1 MHSIR
6 HILSISLLLTLSSS
20 FVYAHQTHQTPQ
32 DQEEESGFAGLQKLL
47 DQVDAPSLHAALH
60 DLSPKKFKHGMF
72 RDDRT
77 AVEAIHKDE
86 PSLAT
91 SVVNIA
97 KRNVMDDI
105 KKDLDRRAQD
115 ISNGT
120 TPTTTPAAIVPGP
133 TTTNVA
139 TPVPQG
145 GQTSLSTTSSS
156 STDVSPTLAGPGS
169 STPSTTA
176 STSTSSNGAIVT
188 GAGSSSTTSTSNSAG
203 ESPSTTG
210 ASSASPTRGEVITST
225 NSVGLTIVSTVGG
238 GVHTISPSPGS
249 STTSSSTTQSSI
261 TSTVVHTS
269 TLPDGSQS
277 VVTAVTVVG
286 AGGVAAD
293 TPTGTASVAV
303 TGSSSGSPH
312 LQTGEA
318 PMTRGWCKE
327 MVLVFGGAVGVAML
341 M

>member
-6 HILSISLLLTLSSS
+6 NVLSISLLLTLLSP
-20 FVYAHQTHQTPQ
+20 FVHAHQAPQ

-72 RDDRT
+72 QDDRT

-91 SVVNIA
+91 SVVNVA
-97 KRNVMDDI
+97 KRNVMEDI
-105 KKDLDRRAQD
+105 KQDLAKRAQD

-120 TPTTTPAAIVPGP
+120 TTTTTPAAIVPGS
-133 TTTNVA
+133 TKSGVV

-145 GQTSLSTTSSS
+145 GESSS
-156 STDVSPTLAGPGS
+156 STT
-169 STPSTTA
+169 STPSTTPA
-176 STSTSSNGAIVT
+176 GAGASTTSSTTSTSTSSNGAIV
-188 GAGSSSTTSTSNSAG
+188 AGSSSTTSTSTSAG
-203 ESPSTTG
+203 VSPSTT
-210 ASSASPTRGEVITST
+210 ATSSTSLTPGEVVTST

-238 GVHTISPSPGS
+238 GVHTISPSSGA
-249 STTSSSTTQSSI
+249 STTSSSKPASSL

-269 TLPDGSQS
+269 TLPNGSQS

-293 TPTGTASVAV
+293 TPTGTAGVTT
-303 TGSSSGSPH
+303 TGSSSGNPG
-312 LQTGEA
+312 LQTAEA
-318 PMTRGWCKE
+318 PMTRRWCKE
-327 MVLVFGGAVGVAML
+327 MVLVVGGAVGVAM
-341 M
+341 MM